1 MLAHQRDL
9 WADFRFAYGLSP
21 AEAMALPGPEYLALA
36 WRTPAYS
43 GVMAA
48 RLAEEHPGTDAAAVM
63 ASRAPGAAEA
73 RDVPL
78 GGAGTVGADRDGLP
92 LGDLFDIG

>member
-1 MLAHQRDL
+1 VLAHQRDL
-9 WADFRFAYGLSP
+9 WADFRFAYGLGP
-21 AEAMALPGPEYLALA
+21 AEALALPGPEYMALA

-48 RLAEEHPGTDAAAVM
+48 RLAEETSMTGHHGSSGATPGRDT
-63 ASRAPGAAEA
+63 

-78 GGAGTVGADRDGLP
+78 GGAGIVGADRDGLQ

>member
-1 MLAHQRDL
+1 VLVHQRDL

-21 AEAMALPGPEYLALA
+21 AQALALPGPEYMALA
-36 WRTPAYS
+36 WRTPAYN

-48 RLAEEHPGTDAAAVM
+48 RLAEEAPDTTPGAPGT
-63 ASRAPGAAEA
+63 PGGPAEP

-78 GGAGTVGADRDGLP
+78 GSAGTVGADRDGLP
-92 LGDLFDIG
+92 MGDLFDIG

>member
-1 MLAHQRDL
+1 MLEHQRDL

-21 AEAMALPGPEYLALA
+21 AEALALPGPEYMALA

-48 RLAEEHPGTDAAAVM
+48 RLASDEERATSDAPAGAGG
-63 ASRAPGAAEA
+63 SGAAEA

-78 GGAGTVGADRDGLP
+78 GTAGAVGADRDGLP
-92 LGDLFDIG
+92 IGDLFDIG

>member
-21 AEAMALPGPEYLALA
+21 AEALALPGPEYMALA
-36 WRTPAYS
+36 WRTPAYN

-48 RLAEEHPGTDAAAVM
+48 RLASEAPDAGSGRPA
-63 ASRAPGAAEA
+63 APGGAET

-78 GGAGTVGADRDGLP
+78 GGAGTVLPDSAGLP

>member
-1 MLAHQRDL
+1 MLGHQRDL
-9 WADFRFAYGLSP
+9 WADFRFAYGLGP
-21 AEAMALPGPEYLALA
+21 AQALALPGPEYMALA

-48 RLAEEHPGTDAAAVM
+48 RLASDEQAVT
-63 ASRAPGAAEA
+63 SGAPGGAES

-78 GGAGTVGADRDGLP
+78 GSAGTVGADKDGLP
-92 LGDLFDIG
+92 IGDLFDIG

>member
-48 RLAEEHPGTDAAAVM
+48 RLAPEDPGTDPAALM
-63 ASRAPGAAEA
+63 ASRAPAGRDT

-78 GGAGTVGADRDGLP
+78 GGAGTVGADRDGLQ